1 MMPLWNEIN
10 KVCRQKRDFD
20 GHVFC
25 LRFLLGKTT
34 KQSGCFLLHSPKE
47 NREQNHFRT
56 V

>member
-1 MMPLWNEIN
+1 MPLWNEIN
-10 KVCRQKRDFD
+10 KVCRQKRDFG

-34 KQSGCFLLHSPKE
+34 KQSGRFLLNQPKE